1 MKYIQDVVANTYGS
15 VFHVTV
21 CIAKL
26 SDSGSFHISVVG
38 LVTRLAR
45 LPGRIL

>member
-1 MKYIQDVVANTYGS
+1 MKYIQDVVATTYGS

-21 CIAKL
+21 RIHEL
-26 SDSGSFHISVVG
+26 SDSGSFYMSLVG
-38 LVTRLAR
+38 PVTRLAR